1 MKYELVAIKYEQTR
15 KQVLTVNILHYLN
28 NFLTKF
34 MEQSSC
40 ETDSLS
46 ASEGIRRLSCDLT
59 AALNRVQ
66 K

>member
-28 NFLTKF
+28 DFLTKF

-40 ETDSLS
+40 ET
-46 ASEGIRRLSCDLT
+46 
-59 AALNRVQ
+59 
-66 K
+66 